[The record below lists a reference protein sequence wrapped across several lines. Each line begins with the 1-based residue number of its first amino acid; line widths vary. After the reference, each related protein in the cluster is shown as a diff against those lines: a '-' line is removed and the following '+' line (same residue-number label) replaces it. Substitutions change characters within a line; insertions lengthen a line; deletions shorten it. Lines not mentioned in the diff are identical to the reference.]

1 MAFDANYTLTHS
13 ESATGWPSYYSYYP
27 DWIKGMNNYLYTWK
41 GGDLYR
47 HNTNATR
54 NDYYGVQGFSIV
66 TSVVNDEVLENKI
79 FKTMAFQSNQAWFVI
94 SAFTDTMGG
103 GTGTPSQTTVSAS
116 INPDWFELK
125 EGVWYA
131 YLRYNTTSALSMDQ
145 DIRTTQGISSV
156 AYVPVAGWP
165 NNWDTTI
172 STGVIIALARPP
184 LSGRNSVSEGYVS
197 YVQAPPM
204 YGNVSVGDSIYVK
217 ASFNNVEYFI
227 GTVTALHNK
236 VNPVDI
242 EGGSAVFSQ
251 NQPEFYN
258 FCDAIVVDNTVTGAT
273 DVTATPQALTGDL
286 YYAKDNQ
293 ANSSGLVGHYLEFS
307 IIDFTS
313 NPSELFAVQS
323 DVMKSYP

>member
-13 ESATGWPSYYSYYP
+13 ESATGWPSYYTYYP

-47 HNTNATR
+47 HNTNNTR
-54 NDYYGVQGFSIV
+54 NNYYGTQDWSIV

-79 FKTMAFQSNQAWFVI
+79 FKTIAFQSNQAWFVL
-94 SAFTDTMGG
+94 SAATDTMGG

-131 YLRYNTTSALSMDQ
+131 YLRYNNASASSMDQ
-145 DIRTTQGISSV
+145 DIRTTQGIINV
-156 AYVPVAGWP
+156 LFLPGAGLP

-172 STGVIIALARPP
+172 PTGVIIALARPT
-184 LSGRNSVSEGYVS
+184 LSGRGNQAEGYVS
-197 YVQAPPM
+197 YVQAPPV
-204 YGNVSVGDSIYVK
+204 YGNVSVGDSIFVK
-217 ASFNNVEYFI
+217 SSIGGVEYFI

-258 FCDAIVVDNTVTGAT
+258 FCDAIVVDNTVLGAT
-273 DVTATPQALTGDL
+273 AVPATSQAMSGDL
-286 YYAKDNQ
+286 YYAKNNQ
-293 ANSSGLVGHYLEFS
+293 ANSTGLVGHYLEFT
-307 IIDFTS
+307 ILDFS
-313 NPSELFAVQS
+313 SSPSELFAVQS